1 MSVADLVNYAIGA
14 TLAILGASAIVTWA
28 LRRKS
33 SDRLLLLFGLWCCVY
48 GVRLVGS
55 QAYVREAIGGSA
67 RTWNYLGVFAT
78 YVINVPGALFVEAQV
93 GTGWKRS
100 LRLNWQVLSGYAAAA
115 MAIDLVLGRPGAA
128 MPLNNPL
135 VLLSVATWILNLW
148 IYRDRPSPLFKTK
161 AIAVSVVLLALFV
174 VNENL
179 GRPVLPAIRTEP
191 IGVFVF
197 VIALGYSV
205 VANVFQ
211 REAELLAVNRE
222 LSTARQIQNGLLPPR
237 IPDVN
242 NLDLAVSYQPMTAV
256 AGDFY
261 DFAVLGPDRI
271 GILVADV
278 SGHGIPAALVAS
290 MVKVAFSTE
299 AAHTTNPA
307 EVLAGMNR
315 TLCGNMERSFVTA
328 VFAVIDS
335 ARKTLSYANAGH
347 PPLLLARAGE
357 NVDACDEH
365 GLMLGVFPH
374 ATYTNAEQPLAPGD
388 CVFLFTD
395 GVTEAQDPS
404 GTFLDIDRIK
414 SWLRRHRGESAQ
426 RIADLTLRGLQD
438 WRANASFE
446 DDVTFVVARLKE

>member
-1 MSVADLVNYAIGA
+1 VSLTELVGGAIGS
-14 TLAILGASAIVTWA
+14 TLAILGASAVVIWA
-28 LRRKS
+28 IRRQS
-33 SDRLLLLFGLWCCVY
+33 SDRLLLYFGLWCCVY
-48 GVRLVGS
+48 GVRLVAS
-55 QAYVREAIGGSA
+55 LAFVREAIGGSA
-67 RTWNYLGVFAT
+67 RTWNYLGAFAT

-100 LRLNWQVLSGYAAAA
+100 LRLNWQVLSVYAAAA
-115 MAIDLVLGRPGAA
+115 IAIDLVVGRPAAA

-135 VLLSVATWILNLW
+135 VLLSVAAWTFNLW
-148 IYRDRPSPLFKTK
+148 IYRDRLSPVFKTR
-161 AIAVSVVLLALFV
+161 AIAVSVVFLTLFV

-179 GRPVLPAIRTEP
+179 GRPVLPAVRTEP

-197 VIALGYSV
+197 VIGLGYSV

-222 LSTARQIQNGLLPPR
+222 LATARQIQNGLLPPR
-237 IPDVN
+237 VPDVS
-242 NLDLAVSYQPMTAV
+242 NLDLAVRYQPMTAV

-299 AAHTTNPA
+299 SAHTTDPA

-315 TLCGNMERSFVTA
+315 TLCGNMEQSFVTA

-335 ARKTLSYANAGH
+335 ARGTLSYANAGH
-347 PPLLLARAGE
+347 PPLLVARTGDD
-357 NVDACDEH
+357 VHPCDEH

-374 ATYTNAEQPLAPGD
+374 ATYTNAELPLAPGD

-395 GVTEAQDPS
+395 GVPEAQDPN
-404 GTFLDIDRIK
+404 GTFLDTDRVK
-414 SWLRRHRGESAQ
+414 SWLRLHRGESAQ
-426 RIADLTLRGLQD
+426 RIADLTLRELQD
-438 WRANASFE
+438 WRASASFE

>member
-1 MSVADLVNYAIGA
+1 MSVTELVGGAIGS
-14 TLAILGASAIVTWA
+14 TLATLGASAIVVCA

-33 SDRLLLLFGLWCCVY
+33 SDRLLLFFGLWCCAY
-48 GVRLVGS
+48 GVRLIGS
-55 QAYVREAIGGSA
+55 QTFVREAIGGSA
-67 RTWNYLGVFAT
+67 RTWNYLAVFLT
-78 YVINVPGALFVEAQV
+78 YTINIPGALFVEAQV

-100 LRLNWQVLSGYAAAA
+100 LRLTWQVFAVYAATAIVIDLIASRPAAA
-115 MAIDLVLGRPGAA
+115 MA
-128 MPLNNPL
+128 LNSPL
-135 VLLSVATWILNLW
+135 VLLSVAIWTFNLW
-148 IYRDRPSPLFKTK
+148 IYRDKLSPLFKTK
-161 AIAVSVVLLALFV
+161 AIAIGIVVLLLFV

-179 GRPVLPAIRTEP
+179 GRPMLPAIRTEP
-191 IGVFVF
+191 IGIFVF
-197 VIALGYSV
+197 VVCLGYSV

-222 LSTARQIQNGLLPPR
+222 LATARQIQNGLLPSG
-237 IPDVN
+237 IPDVSS
-242 NLDLAVSYQPMTAV
+242 LDLAVRYQPMTAV

-299 AAHTTNPA
+299 AAHTTDPA
-307 EVLAGMNR
+307 EVMAGMNR

-335 ARKTLSYANAGH
+335 ARGTLLYANAGH
-347 PPLLLARAGE
+347 PPLLLASSGDVYAGE
-357 NVDACDEH
+357 EH
-365 GLMLGVFPH
+365 GLMLGVFPQ
-374 ATYTNAEQPLAPGD
+374 AAYTNAEVALAPGD

-395 GVTEAQDPS
+395 GVPETQDPS
-404 GTFLDIDRIK
+404 GAFLDTDRVK
-414 SWLRRHRGESAQ
+414 AWLRSHRGESAQ
-426 RIADLTLRGLQD
+426 RIADLTLRGLED
-438 WRANASFE
+438 WRGSASFD